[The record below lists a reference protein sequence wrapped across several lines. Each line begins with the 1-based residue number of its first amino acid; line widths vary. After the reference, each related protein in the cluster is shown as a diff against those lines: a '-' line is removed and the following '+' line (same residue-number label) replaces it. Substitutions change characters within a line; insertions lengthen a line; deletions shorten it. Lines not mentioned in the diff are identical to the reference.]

1 MKWYLGMA
9 FLWLVYFPILT
20 LLKGLLFFVPKVRSR
35 MEFEKK
41 NKTEEGCRSFKK
53 DGLKA
58 DLCFEFSSE
67 GEFQQVA
74 SLIDD
79 AILQEK
85 RLELVF
91 FSPSVEKTIVDLHRR
106 HPKLIRYLRYP
117 ILGLSFSSWITS
129 STLVLVRYD
138 LFPEF
143 LIWSFKAGRKLKLVW
158 VTFKKERAKG
168 KSISAFKMAFFL
180 RSDFTIFATEQDYIL
195 GQELGMT
202 GTIYDFR
209 MEQIKR
215 RMEKRE
221 EKFAKFF
228 PQYQGLKK
236 VIDRYPRQK
245 RLIMG
250 NAWPQDLFLLK
261 DLPADVLLVIVP
273 HQLRPEILEEMR
285 LKLIELGR
293 SIEVISDMTIEA
305 PTGSTVLVNKK
316 GILCELYSDFSMAYV
331 GGGFGVSVHSILEP
345 LVAGSEHLS
354 CGPVNH
360 RSTEYDIA
368 QTFGS
373 MKEVKTNQEFLNWL
387 SEDISGFKVHDRLR
401 TQIESYPVF
410 QKEVLS
416 C

>member
-1 MKWYLGMA
+1 MKWYIASALM
-9 FLWLVYFPILT
+9 WLIYLPILT
-20 LLKGLLFFVPKVRSR
+20 TLKWLFFFIPKVRTR
-35 MEFEKK
+35 LEFEMK
-41 NKTEEGCRSFKK
+41 NKTEEGCRSFKR
-53 DGLKA
+53 DGIQA

-79 AILQEK
+79 AIKEQK
-85 RLELVF
+85 HLELVF

-106 HPKLIRYLRYP
+106 HPTLIRYLRYP
-117 ILGLSFSSWITS
+117 ILGLTFSSWITS

-143 LIWSFKAGRKLKLVW
+143 LIWSLKSGRKLKMVW
-158 VTFKKERAKG
+158 VTFKKERVKG
-168 KSISAFKMAFFL
+168 KSLSAYKLAFLL
-180 RSDFTIFATEQDYIL
+180 RSDFTVFASEADYKE
-195 GQELGMT
+195 GQEMGMK

-228 PQYQGLKK
+228 PQYLGLKK
-236 VIDRYPRQK
+236 VIDQYPRHK
-245 RLIMG
+245 RLILG

-261 DLPADVLLVIVP
+261 DLPQDILVVIVP
-273 HQLRPEILEEMR
+273 HQLKPEIFEEIR
-285 LKLIELGR
+285 QKLAGMGR
-293 SIEVISDMTIEA
+293 TMEVISDMTIEG
-305 PTGSTVLVNKK
+305 PTGSTILVNKK
-316 GILCELYSDFSMAYV
+316 GILCELYSDFGMAYV

-345 LVAGSEHLS
+345 LVAGSEHIS

-360 RSTEYDIA
+360 RSTEFDLA
-368 QTFGS
+368 HSFGS
-373 MKEVKTNQEFLNWL
+373 MKEVKNNQEFLTWI

>member
-1 MKWYLGMA
+1 
-9 FLWLVYFPILT
+9 
-20 LLKGLLFFVPKVRSR
+20 
-35 MEFEKK
+35 
-41 NKTEEGCRSFKK
+41 
-53 DGLKA
+53 
-58 DLCFEFSSE
+58 
-67 GEFQQVA
+67 
-74 SLIDD
+74 
-79 AILQEK
+79 
-85 RLELVF
+85 
-91 FSPSVEKTIVDLHRR
+91 
-106 HPKLIRYLRYP
+106 
-117 ILGLSFSSWITS
+117 
-129 STLVLVRYD
+129 
-138 LFPEF
+138 
-143 LIWSFKAGRKLKLVW
+143 
-158 VTFKKERAKG
+158 
-168 KSISAFKMAFFL
+168 
-180 RSDFTIFATEQDYIL
+180 
-195 GQELGMT
+195 MT

-250 NAWPQDLFLLK
+250 NAWPQDLFLLEN
-261 DLPADVLLVIVP
+261 LPADVLLVIVP
-273 HQLRPEILEEMR
+273 HQLKPEIFEEIR

-293 SIEVISDMTIEA
+293 PMEVISDMTIEA
-305 PTGSTVLVNKK
+305 PTGSTILVNKK
-316 GILCELYSDFSMAYV
+316 GILCELYSDFAMAYV

-360 RSTEYDIA
+360 RSTEFDIA
-368 QTFGS
+368 HSFGS
-373 MKEVKTNQEFLNWL
+373 MKEVKSNQEFLNWL